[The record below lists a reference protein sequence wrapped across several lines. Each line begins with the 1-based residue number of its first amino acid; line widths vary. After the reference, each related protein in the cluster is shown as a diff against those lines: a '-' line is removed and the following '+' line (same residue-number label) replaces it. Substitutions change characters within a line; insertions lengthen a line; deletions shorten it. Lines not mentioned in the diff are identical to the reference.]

1 MCAPGF
7 FIFTHSVAQLIR
19 ASIFAAESRTSDMP
33 KGASN
38 RKSAYTLHNDVRIL
52 RGGADYFRAIEEIA
66 GKATYSL
73 HLQTYI
79 FDGDETGQR
88 VADALIAAAGR
99 GVMVYVLVD
108 AYASQHI
115 SQELLVRVREAGVKF
130 RFFEPMLKSKSFY
143 FGRRMHHKIVVSDA
157 RWCLVGGLNIS
168 NRYNDM
174 NGVPAW
180 LDWALLVEGDVAGQL
195 DKVCRRMWDRS
206 VLRRKCKAIDP
217 PVFDPVKKEHRVR
230 IRRNDWVYSK
240 TEITE
245 GYREMFSAAAGEIT
259 IMTSYFWPPAGL
271 LKRMEVAAR
280 RGVRIRLVLTG
291 TADVP
296 FVKYTERYLY
306 SRLFRSKVDIFEY
319 SKNVLHGKTAMRDG
333 AWMTL
338 GSYNLNSISAFASV
352 ELNLDV
358 ENYSVAAEMTAN
370 IDRIIDA
377 DCVKVLADDY
387 RIVNKPLKMFYYYI
401 SFRTVQLLFFL
412 FTFYFS
418 QKKRRG
424 V

>member
-1 MCAPGF
+1 M
-7 FIFTHSVAQLIR
+7 SKN
-19 ASIFAAESRTSDMP
+19 AA
-33 KGASN
+33 N
-38 RKSAYTLHNDVRIL
+38 RNSAYTLHNDVSIL

-79 FDGDETGQR
+79 YDGDETGQR
-88 VADALIAAAGR
+88 VAEALIAAASR

-115 SQELLVRVREAGVKF
+115 SKELVARMREAGVNF

-143 FGRRMHHKIVVSDA
+143 FGRRMHHKIVVADA

-180 LDWALLVEGDVAGQL
+180 LDWALRVEGDVSAQL
-195 DKVCRRMWDRS
+195 DKVCRRMWDRN
-206 VLRRKCKAIDP
+206 VLRKKCKAIDP
-217 PVFDPVKKEHRVR
+217 PAFEPVKAKHRVR
-230 IRRNDWVYSK
+230 IRRNDWVYNK
-240 TEITE
+240 TEITA
-245 GYREMFSAAAGEIT
+245 GYRAMFSAAAEDIT
-259 IMTSYFWPPAGL
+259 IMTSYFWPPTGL
-271 LKRMEVAAR
+271 LRRMEVAAR
-280 RGVRIRLVLTG
+280 RGVHIRLVLTG

-296 FVKYTERYLY
+296 FAKYTERYLY
-306 SRLFRSKVDIFEY
+306 SRLFRSRVDIFEY

-358 ENYSVAAEMTAN
+358 EDNSIATEMTAN
-370 IDRIIDA
+370 IDRIIEE
-377 DCVKVLADDY
+377 DCVKVVADDY
-387 RIVNKPLKMFYYYI
+387 RIVNSPLKMFYYYI

-418 QKKRRG
+418 QKKKRG
-424 V
+424 S